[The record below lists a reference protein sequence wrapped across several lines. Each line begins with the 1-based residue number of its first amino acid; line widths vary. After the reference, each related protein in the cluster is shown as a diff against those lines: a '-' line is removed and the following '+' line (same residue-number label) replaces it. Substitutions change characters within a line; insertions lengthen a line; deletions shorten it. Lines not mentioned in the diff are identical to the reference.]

1 MRSMGPAELLHSLV
15 GGPWQLQHD
24 MYTLLLVL
32 AALFNITT
40 IVNGNGVSALTT
52 KTHPTALSGTL
63 SACSEIPIEAAS
75 LTMAMSF
82 FAFMNRFLGQVEH
95 DRVSAWS
102 ELSKVY
108 ITERALPF
116 FNVVHL

>member
-1 MRSMGPAELLHSLV
+1 MGPAELLHSLV

-32 AALFNITT
+32 AALFIPT
-40 IVNGNGVSALTT
+40 IGNGNGVSALTT

-95 DRVSAWS
+95 
-102 ELSKVY
+102 E
-108 ITERALPF
+108 
-116 FNVVHL
+116 

>member
-1 MRSMGPAELLHSLV
+1 MGPAELLHSLV

-40 IVNGNGVSALTT
+40 IANVNGVSALTT
-52 KTHPTALSGTL
+52 TALGGTL

-82 FAFMNRFLGQVEH
+82 FASMNRFLGQVEH
-95 DRVSAWS
+95 DRVSAQRS
-102 ELSKVY
+102 GGGAE
-108 ITERALPF
+108 
-116 FNVVHL
+116 